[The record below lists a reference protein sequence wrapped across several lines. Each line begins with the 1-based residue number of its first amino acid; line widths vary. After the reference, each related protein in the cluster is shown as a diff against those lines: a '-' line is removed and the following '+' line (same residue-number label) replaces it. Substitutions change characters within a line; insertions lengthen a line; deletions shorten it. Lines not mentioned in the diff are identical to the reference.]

1 MGNDSLFEEAVEEYN
16 RQLSMFDNI
25 IFSDNEFNLNIAIMP
40 DDFIIELYKYLI
52 KLERRESFF
61 NDDDSFNERLM
72 TIKNRIVAL
81 ERLDVIDNYLSSLVP
96 EDVKREIEEAVKKN
110 TEKKKVRR
118 MGPIR
123 KWFYN
128 MNKKQK

>member
-16 RQLSMFDNI
+16 KQLSMFDNI

-61 NDDDSFNERLM
+61 LEDDSFNERLM

-96 EDVKREIEEAVKKN
+96 EDVKRKVNDTVK
-110 TEKKKVRR
+110 TVVEKQKVRK

>member
-81 ERLDVIDNYLSSLVP
+81 ERLDVIENYLSSLVP
-96 EDVKREIEEAVKKN
+96 EDVKQEVAETVKIS

-123 KWFYN
+123 KWIYN